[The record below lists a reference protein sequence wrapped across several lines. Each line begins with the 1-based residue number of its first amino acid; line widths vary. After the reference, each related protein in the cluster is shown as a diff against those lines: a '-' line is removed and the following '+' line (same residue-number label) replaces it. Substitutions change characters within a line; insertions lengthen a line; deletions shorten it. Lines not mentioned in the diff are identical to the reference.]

1 MRNLKLKK
9 RSQEAVMLLDL
20 NKRFIHWIYDN
31 NVNFRI
37 MFFSNLMNAL
47 FGTNSRPD
55 YEPTIQEVAAPVV
68 EKKVSP
74 SVSPKPSSGRF
85 DADVESLKKKWGT
98 FETGLCITENLQDL
112 LTICPRNRPR
122 VDAYQG
128 LVSHLKSEYGVT
140 LTIKSRKRK

>member
-1 MRNLKLKK
+1 MCNLKLKK
-9 RSQEAVMLLDL
+9 RGQEAVMLLDL
-20 NKRFIHWIYDN
+20 NKRFIQWIYDN
-31 NVNFRI
+31 NANFRI

-55 YEPTIQEVAAPVV
+55 YEPTIQEVAVPVV

-85 DADVESLKKKWGT
+85 DADVESLKKKWDT

-128 LVSHLKSEYGVT
+128 LVSHLRSEYGVT

>member
-1 MRNLKLKK
+1 MCNLKLKK
-9 RSQEAVMLLDL
+9 RGQEAVMLLDL
-20 NKRFIHWIYDN
+20 NKRFIHWIYEN

-74 SVSPKPSSGRF
+74 SVSTKPSGKF
-85 DADVESLKKKWGT
+85 EADVDALQKKHGN
-98 FETGLCITENLQDL
+98 FITGLCITENLQDL

>member
-1 MRNLKLKK
+1 MLTNL
-9 RSQEAVMLLDL
+9 L
-20 NKRFIHWIYDN
+20 N
-31 NVNFRI
+31 
-37 MFFSNLMNAL
+37 SL
-47 FGTNSRPD
+47 FGLNSRPD
-55 YEPTIQEVAAPVV
+55 LTEKKQEVAAPAIE
-68 EKKVSP
+68 EKTSQSVP
-74 SVSPKPSSGRF
+74 SKLSGKF
-85 DADVESLKKKWGT
+85 GADVDALQNKWGE

>member
-1 MRNLKLKK
+1 MCNLKLKK
-9 RSQEAVMLLDL
+9 RGQEAVMLLDL
-20 NKRFIHWIYDN
+20 NKRFIHWIYDI

-55 YEPTIQEVAAPVV
+55 YEPTVQEVAVPVV

-74 SVSPKPSSGRF
+74 SSGKF
-85 DADVESLKKKWGT
+85 EADVDALQKKHGN
-98 FETGLCITENLQDL
+98 FITGLCITESLQDL